1 MNIIVKINSAF
12 PPLPTVL
19 SSHHIKNDIIF
30 FRKVTY
36 KESCMTITMKSQVV
50 AFEEGRQRRIDI
62 MKCFLNNT
70 GKTLRRFL
78 TFLSMFLSLYLSMKM
93 LIYILETP
101 TPDLDNTG
109 DLLIH
114 ESKKLEKDQ
123 PGFFMKGTYPLNNTF
138 CRFNYGLPKKLDW
151 QLAPI
156 SGTPQLGKKSPYRV
170 IYNAIERSM
179 FDSSYTMD
187 KVTYATHVTPDFLYH
202 IVEIARFWDGPISV
216 TAFVPNYDLDITMKL
231 FTQLCRCYDG
241 MAKVAVHLMYP
252 ITDMPILLNHPKKAK
267 NISTKLPRKLRKQ
280 TEHGLRKGLLNKDPI
295 VPGEQNKKVDSLS
308 KNTSLNTVT
317 VQRSTVHNF
326 KHFINIDFKDC
337 STPNMGETRTY
348 RSRHGL
354 VYPVNVA
361 RNVARKASETQYNL
375 VSDVELIP
383 SDGLATKFTGM
394 VRRQKINGHYG
405 RLPKWR
411 LAFVI
416 PVFEVEQGEDIPRNK
431 SRLVNNMNLI

>member
-1 MNIIVKINSAF
+1 MKI
-12 PPLPTVL
+12 
-19 SSHHIKNDIIF
+19 
-30 FRKVTY
+30 
-36 KESCMTITMKSQVV
+36 QVV
-50 AFEEGRQRRIDI
+50 ASEEGRQRRIDI

-70 GKTLRRFL
+70 GKTLKRVITL
-78 TFLSMFLSLYLSMKM
+78 LSAFLSLCITIKM
-93 LIYILETP
+93 LLYTLESP
-101 TPDLDNTG
+101 AADLDNAE

-179 FDSSYTMD
+179 FDTSYTMD

-231 FTQLCRCYDG
+231 LTQLCRCYDG

-252 ITDMPILLNHPKKAK
+252 VTDLPILLNHPKKPK
-267 NISTKLPRKLRKQ
+267 NVTTKVPLKLRNQ
-280 TEHGLRKGLLNKDPI
+280 TENGLRKLLLKKDPE
-295 VPGEQNKKVDSLS
+295 VGEQSKKVDSVS
-308 KNTSLNTVT
+308 NNMTLN
-317 VQRSTVHNF
+317 VQPVKLPVQPRTLHNF

-337 STPNMGETRTY
+337 STPNMGETRTF

-394 VRRQKINGHYG
+394 VKRQKINGHYG
-405 RLPKWR
+405 LLPKWR

-431 SRLVNNMNLI
+431 SRLVNASNFCVS

>member
-1 MNIIVKINSAF
+1 
-12 PPLPTVL
+12 
-19 SSHHIKNDIIF
+19 
-30 FRKVTY
+30 
-36 KESCMTITMKSQVV
+36 MTITMKIQVV
-50 AFEEGRQRRIDI
+50 AYEEGRQRRMDI

-70 GKTLRRFL
+70 GKTPRRFF
-78 TFLSMFLSLYLSMKM
+78 TFFCILLSMYLSLK
-93 LIYILETP
+93 ILVYTFETP
-101 TPDLDNTG
+101 SQDLDNTG

-156 SGTPQLGKKSPYRV
+156 SGTPQLGNKSPYRV

-231 FTQLCRCYDG
+231 LTQLCRCYDG

-252 ITDMPILLNHPKKAK
+252 ITDLPILLNHPNKEKNITAKSPSKHQKQTEYGLRKVLQHTALDEHKKKIDSVSK
-267 NISTKLPRKLRKQ
+267 NISLTSVSAQPR
-280 TEHGLRKGLLNKDPI
+280 
-295 VPGEQNKKVDSLS
+295 S
-308 KNTSLNTVT
+308 
-317 VQRSTVHNF
+317 VHKF
-326 KHFINIDFKDC
+326 QHFINIDFKDC
-337 STPNMGETRTY
+337 STPNMGETRTF

-383 SDGLATKFTGM
+383 SEGLATKFTGM
-394 VRRQKINGHYG
+394 VKRQKINGHYG
-405 RLPKWR
+405 LLPKWR

-431 SRLVNNMNLI
+431 SRFVILYIFCIF